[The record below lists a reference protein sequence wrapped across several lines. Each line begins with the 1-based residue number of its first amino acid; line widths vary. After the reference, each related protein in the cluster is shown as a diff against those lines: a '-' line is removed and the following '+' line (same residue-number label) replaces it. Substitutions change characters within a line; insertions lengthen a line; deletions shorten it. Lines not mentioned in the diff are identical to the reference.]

1 MIRVIVSHMSTE
13 DTASQ
18 PGRTIRQPTIGAVDQ
33 ICADTNITFPKPG
46 ELIEFQG
53 MDKLT
58 RADRLTLNLLIL
70 NAWAQIAEDTE
81 HRIHKGQITGTHES
95 TDRLAETMN
104 RLRTVTVTFRGRR
117 NGKLGTWDDSFLGR
131 TFREDDPDGFL
142 YYRFSQTVREIIK
155 ESDHWA
161 RLQTQVMFALSSKY
175 AVALYEMVSKR
186 VGLKSKFS
194 EVFDLADIRIFL
206 GVPSEK
212 LTRFPDLRRYCL
224 QPAVDEVN
232 SLSSIYCRLDPIKE
246 GRAVTKIKMT
256 WLAKDEAGLRL
267 AFTELE
273 RHRTGRKARIKGKVK
288 PIIAPRDDM
297 HVDIG
302 I

>member
-1 MIRVIVSHMSTE
+1 M
-13 DTASQ
+13 TAQ
-18 PGRTIRQPTIGAVDQ
+18 AAAPQLGRTIRQPIIGPVDQ
-33 ICADTNITFPKPG
+33 IYAGADITFPKPG

-70 NAWAQIAEDTE
+70 NAWSQIAENTE
-81 HRIHKGQITGTHES
+81 HRIHKSHILGTHES
-95 TDRLAETMN
+95 TDRLAETMD
-104 RLRTVTVTFRGRR
+104 RLRTVAITFRGKR
-117 NGKLGTWDDSFLGR
+117 NGKSGIWEDNFLGR

-142 YYRFSQTVREIIK
+142 YYRFSQTVWEIIK

-175 AVALYEMVSKR
+175 AVALYEMLSKR
-186 VGLKSKFS
+186 AGLKSKFS
-194 EVFDLADIRIFL
+194 DVFDIADIRAFL
-206 GVPSEK
+206 GVPPTK
-212 LTRFPDLRRYCL
+212 LARFPDLRRYCL

-232 SLSSIYCRLDPIKE
+232 ALSSVYCRLDLIKE

-256 WLAKDEAGLRL
+256 WFPKDEAGLRL
-267 AFTELE
+267 AYAELE
-273 RHRTGRKARIKGKVK
+273 RHRTGRKVRIKGKVESIVG
-288 PIIAPRDDM
+288 PLDDM
-297 HVDIG
+297 HTDVG